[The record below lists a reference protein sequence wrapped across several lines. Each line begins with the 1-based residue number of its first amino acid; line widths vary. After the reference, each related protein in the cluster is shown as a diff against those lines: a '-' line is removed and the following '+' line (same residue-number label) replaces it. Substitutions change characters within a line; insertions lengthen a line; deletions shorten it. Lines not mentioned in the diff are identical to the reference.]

1 MRQVVLAVLLVGAL
15 VPGVVSD
22 AAESPRKW
30 APLAADGI
38 HDPRNP
44 ALRQL
49 QEPAEALSK
58 LPPDTTGNM
67 VRWVEALDKGAIN
80 PRTNI
85 FPETRF
91 ELLDQD
97 IILSRSGGLPMVRFP
112 HRQHTLWLDCSM
124 CHEQL
129 FKAKAGANNLSM
141 LAMLQGEQCGL
152 CHGAVAFPLTE
163 CNRCHSVPHVQTPA
177 AAPRG
182 Q

>member
-1 MRQVVLAVLLVGAL
+1 MRQVGLLVLFVGAL
-15 VPGVVSD
+15 VLGVVSD

-30 APLAADGI
+30 TPLAADGI

-67 VRWVEALDKGAIN
+67 VRWVEALDKGVIN

-112 HRQHTLWLDCSM
+112 HRQHTLWLDCSI
-124 CHEQL
+124 CHERL
-129 FKAKAGANNLSM
+129 FKAKAGANSLSM

-163 CNRCHSVPHVQTPA
+163 CNRCHSVIQRAPA
-177 AAPRG
+177 AARQG